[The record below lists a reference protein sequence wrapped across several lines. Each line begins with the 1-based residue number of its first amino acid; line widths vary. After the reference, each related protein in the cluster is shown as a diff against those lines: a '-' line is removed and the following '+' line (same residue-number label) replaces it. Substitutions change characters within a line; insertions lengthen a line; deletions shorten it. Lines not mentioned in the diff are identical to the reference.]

1 MRSPHLVNNVA
12 SLACVAATLVAGAC
26 SEASTGLSAPPNG
39 GVVLDGG
46 TGGTGAAGGHGGA
59 SHSGGSGGT
68 DAAPEFYGPE
78 HLSGTGLYSDIAS
91 KLLADDIIEYDVRY
105 PVWLDGAE
113 IRRFLR
119 LPAGATID
127 TTDMNHWVFPVG
139 TVAWQEVSTQG
150 KRLNTR
156 YSRKLA
162 TGRNGWERVAYIWN
176 DEESD
181 ADAAPGGRSNIRG
194 TTYDA
199 VSSLDCELCH
209 VGGRDGINGIGAI
222 QLSTQEPGGSLDQFI
237 ERGLLSDPPAAGF
250 EVPGTGVVKEALGYL
265 HGNCG
270 ACHSKHH
277 PLADIRTMRLRLR
290 VEDLTPED
298 TRTYQTTF
306 GYNAN
311 HYLEGTRVIVTPGS
325 PEESQLFAR
334 MNTRDPFTQMPPI
347 GTEVV
352 DAHAVEII
360 REWIEGLDP

>member
-1 MRSPHLVNNVA
+1 MRSARFVTP
-12 SLACVAATLVAGAC
+12 LACIAATLVAGAC

-39 GVVLDGG
+39 GVVLGGG
-46 TGGTGAAGGHGGA
+46 TGGTDGTGGTTHGAA
-59 SHSGGSGGT
+59 GSGGT
-68 DAAPEFYGPE
+68 EAPPEFYGPPR
-78 HLSGTGLYSDIAS
+78 LSETGLYSDIAS
-91 KLLADDIIEYDVRY
+91 YLLADDIIEYDVRY

-113 IRRFLR
+113 IRRFLW

-127 TTDMNHWVFPVG
+127 TTDMDHWVFPVG
-139 TVAWQEVSTQG
+139 TIAWQEVSAQG

-156 YSRKLA
+156 YSRKLE
-162 TGRNGWERVAYIWN
+162 TGKEGWERVAYIWN
-176 DEESD
+176 DDESD
-181 ADAAPGGRSNIRG
+181 ADAAPGGESNIRG

-209 VGGRDGINGIGAI
+209 SGGLDAIDGIAAI

-237 ERGLLSDPPAAGF
+237 ERGLLSNPPATGF

-270 ACHSKHH
+270 PCHDKHH
-277 PLADIRTMRLRLR
+277 ALADIRTMRLRLR
-290 VEDLTPED
+290 VEDLTPEN

-311 HYLEGTRVIVTPGS
+311 HFLEGTRIIVKPGS

-334 MNTRDPFTQMPPI
+334 MNTRDPFVQMPPI

-352 DAHAVEII
+352 DVRAVEVI
-360 REWIEGLDP
+360 REWVTGLAP